1 MLLPLLSC
9 VRFATTGTRSAVV
22 ELEAL
27 ERLTTAEEMQKLN
40 QNLGILPPSA
50 IWSAHN
56 DMASSLSIAY
66 FANHDLLGI
75 VSEEEYEQFKSQ
87 LLQALQEE
95 WPDATVTVDDD
106 EDVYFETKGIS
117 GQAELDVRA
126 RVADIVKEVIDSGD
140 WQEEEEDFY
149 DDEEEL
155 RDAEEKD
162 DY

>member
-1 MLLPLLSC
+1 
-9 VRFATTGTRSAVV
+9 
-22 ELEAL
+22 
-27 ERLTTAEEMQKLN
+27 MQKIKRD
-40 QNLGILPPSA
+40 LGILPASTTL
-50 IWSAHN
+50 SQFN

-66 FANHDLLGI
+66 FANHDLLGL

-95 WPDATVTVDDD
+95 WPDATVTIDDD
-106 EDVYFETKGIS
+106 EDVYFETQGIS

-149 DDEEEL
+149 EDEEEL
-155 RDAEEKD
+155 GDIDTENKD

>member
-1 MLLPLLSC
+1 
-9 VRFATTGTRSAVV
+9 
-22 ELEAL
+22 
-27 ERLTTAEEMQKLN
+27 
-40 QNLGILPPSA
+40 
-50 IWSAHN
+50 
-56 DMASSLSIAY
+56 MASSLSIAY
-66 FANHDLLGI
+66 FANHDLLGV
-75 VSEEEYEQFKSQ
+75 VSGEEYEQFKSQ

-95 WPDATVTVDDD
+95 WPDATVTIDDD
-106 EDVYFETKGIS
+106 EDVYLETEGIS
-117 GQAELDVRA
+117 GQAELDVRS